1 MRTGPLDRIGGAL
14 RYWERRQ
21 QAMSHN
27 LANASTDGYR
37 AQRIFGRLDAQ
48 GVLQAEAR
56 TDMSAGGIS
65 VTGRSTDVALEGEG
79 FLVVETERGER
90 FTRAGALQLDPTGS
104 LVDGLGNRVLGENGP
119 LVVPEGD
126 LEIGADGVVTVEGER
141 VGRLRV
147 ERPADDAR
155 VVREGGVYFA
165 LEGDV
170 ERVPTDE
177 VNVRVGHLEEAN
189 LNPVS
194 SMVEMMEIQR
204 AYAALQRSTSVV
216 DRVMDTVANEL
227 GRLK

>member
-1 MRTGPLDRIGGAL
+1 MSTGPLDRIGGAL

-37 AQRIFGRLDAQ
+37 AQRVFGRLDEA
-48 GVLQAEAR
+48 GVLQASRE
-56 TDMSAGGIS
+56 TDFTPGAVSA
-65 VTGRSTDVALEGEG
+65 TGRVTDVAIEGEG

-90 FTRAGALQLDPTGS
+90 HTRAGALQLDRAGA
-104 LVDGLGNRVLGENGP
+104 LVDAFGNRVLGQNGP
-119 LVVPEGD
+119 LVVPEGE
-126 LEIGADGVVTVEGER
+126 LRIGVDGVVSVEGQE

-155 VVREGGVYFA
+155 VVREGGVYFS

-170 ERVPTDE
+170 EAVSTGDMT
-177 VNVRVGHLEEAN
+177 VRAGHLEDAN

-204 AYAALQRSTSVV
+204 AYAALQRSTHVV
-216 DRVMDTVANEL
+216 DGVMDTVANRL
-227 GRLK
+227 GRLS